1 MKKNILATA
10 IYVVLLLVLS
20 ACSHNVS
27 EESGNNE
34 HDMMSGYRWFAS
46 SVDQLVS
53 WSTDIIRVEILD
65 SRAEM
70 INIGS
75 TEPEIINHLVHR
87 LRVLEV
93 FYGEAQVG
101 EILEIAQIDVQLG
114 EHWLYDV
121 PPQYFVYGEEIIF
134 FAQNFNNTDIG
145 SRPMILVCP
154 GQSEYRVRASGEIGA
169 SEFIGGIVATYD
181 ANPEIAD
188 FTFENQNLWSTI
200 TLTVGDLILI
210 RYEAGLGP
218 RPYNLQPP
226 VGVDRSRLN
235 ESIAR
240 AEYYLPQ
247 NYMLP
252 GWDNVQYLLDVAIH
266 VRDNPYSR
274 QIHINPASS
283 RLRHAM
289 LFLGIDTSAPVPT
302 PPSNVTPSPTPAGN
316 PTQTGTIGTTQTAAP
331 WRLYPDGTL
340 VIAPGTI
347 TWPAAQSPWHNYRS
361 YILRVIIEGPI
372 TAGPSIRGL
381 FAHLPYVTEII
392 DLHYFDTSGV
402 TNMNSMFNGS
412 ESLAYLDV
420 SSWDTSNVTSMAA
433 MFNSISATSLD
444 VSNWDTSQVTTM
456 NRMFQYATNLT
467 TLDVSSWDTSNV
479 TDMEALFHDTA
490 ITSLDVSNWNTSNV
504 TSMNRLF
511 QRTPNLATL
520 DVSSWNTGKVTDM
533 TGMFD
538 GASSL
543 TAIDVS
549 NWDTSNVVQ
558 MRRLFSGT
566 TNVTALDVSN
576 WNTSSATNM
585 EGMFINTGATNLDLS
600 RWSTSNV
607 TTMANMFNGAAGIVT
622 LDLSNFDTRN
632 VTSMNRMFQNMTNLS
647 TLDISGWNTS
657 NVTDMFQ
664 MFGRADALRQIS
676 LGEDFRFV
684 TDGGVLLLRSGIWRN
699 MGSVG
704 NTATTPAGTYVL
716 TTAEL
721 IAHHNANPTLDT
733 WVMD

>member
-1 MKKNILATA
+1 MKK
-10 IYVVLLLVLS
+10 LLFIITVCIALS
-20 ACSHNVS
+20 LTIVACSHELEV
-27 EESGNNE
+27 EYYPSGDTPVFDTVE
-34 HDMMSGYRWFAS
+34 RLAIRA
-46 SVDQLVS
+46 
-53 WSTDIIRVEILD
+53 TDIIRAEVID
-65 SRAEM
+65 SR
-70 INIGS
+70 
-75 TEPEIINHLVHR
+75 TEWIFTILLHNPNEVMDDELISHYTRIHTIHR
-87 LRVLEV
+87 LKVVEVFRGDAEIGDILEV
-93 FYGEAQVG
+93 MQPGGRLGNSELINNRRQHFEYGDELV
-101 EILEIAQIDVQLG
+101 
-114 EHWLYDV
+114 
-121 PPQYFVYGEEIIF
+121 F
-134 FAQNFNNTDIG
+134 FARNFREFEFG
-145 SRPMILVCP
+145 HLPMSLVSQLQ
-154 GQSEYRVRASGEIGA
+154 GAYRIAPSSDEA
-169 SEFIGGIVATYD
+169 EAFAEGIISAFN
-181 ANPEIAD
+181 ANPNLAS
-188 FTFENQNLWSTI
+188 FTLEGTNEWNNVVV
-200 TLTVGDLILI
+200 TVGDLMQI

-218 RPYNLQPP
+218 Y
-226 VGVDRSRLN
+226 
-235 ESIAR
+235 
-240 AEYYLPQ
+240 
-247 NYMLP
+247 P
-252 GWDNVQYLLDVAIH
+252 GYT
-266 VRDNPYSR
+266 PT
-274 QIHINPASS
+274 P
-283 RLRHAM
+283 
-289 LFLGIDTSAPVPT
+289 TPT
-302 PPSNVTPSPTPAGN
+302 PPPTGN
-316 PTQTGTIGTTQTAAP
+316 PTQTGKIGTTQTAAP

-340 VIAPGTI
+340 VISPGTI

-372 TAGPSIRGL
+372 TSGPSIRGL

-412 ESLAYLDV
+412 VSLAYLDV

-433 MFNSISATSLD
+433 MFNSIAATSLD

-467 TLDVSSWDTSNV
+467 TLDVSGWDTSNV

-511 QRTPNLATL
+511 QRTPNLTNL

-543 TAIDVS
+543 TTINVS
-549 NWDTSNVVQ
+549 NWDTNNVTQ

-576 WNTSSATNM
+576 WNTGSATNM
-585 EGMFINTGATNLDLS
+585 EGMFINIGAANLDLS
-600 RWSTSNV
+600 RWNTSNV
-607 TTMANMFNGAAGIVT
+607 TTMANMFNGAAGIVN
-622 LDLSNFDTRN
+622 LDISNFNTRN
-632 VTSMNRMFQNMTNLS
+632 VTSMNRMFQNMTNLA

-684 TDGGVLLLRSGIWRN
+684 TDSGVILLRSGTWRN

-704 NTATTPAGTYVL
+704 NADTTPAGTYVL

-721 IAHHNANPTLDT
+721 MTHHNANPVLDT